1 MKQILTN
8 YYGKIVKMYLR
19 NEQNFS
25 ARIVCVDDTVVYA
38 RSQYADIHIRLDEI
52 IAVTKSFDTPLTDV
66 PTKNLYHPN
75 NKRY

>member
-8 YYGKIVKMYLR
+8 YCGKIVKMYLR

-38 RSQYADIHIRLDEI
+38 QSQYADIHIRIDDI
-52 IAVTKSFDTPLTDV
+52 IAVTKSLDTPLTDV
-66 PTKNLYHPN
+66 PTKNLYHPKN
-75 NKRY
+75 

>member
-66 PTKNLYHPN
+66 PTKNLYHPK
-75 NKRY
+75 NKHY